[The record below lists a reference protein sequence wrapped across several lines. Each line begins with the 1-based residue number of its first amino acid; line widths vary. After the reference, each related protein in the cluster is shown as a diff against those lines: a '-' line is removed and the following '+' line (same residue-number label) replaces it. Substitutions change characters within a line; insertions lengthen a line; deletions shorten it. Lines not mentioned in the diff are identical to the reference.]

1 YTTFGS
7 SALHAGK
14 INTELGR
21 NSARDRRRFHPCFL
35 GLIDF
40 RRWLFRFSFL
50 FCLWWG
56 RCLFLLLRFRCRRF
70 FFWLLRLLRL
80 LFFLF
85 FFFGFWL
92 FLFFFLLFFLFLFF
106 VFFLVFSFDVVDSI
120 ALVFLSALFV

>member
-21 NSARDRRRFHPCFL
+21 NSARVRRRFHPCFL
-35 GLIDF
+35 VLIDF

-85 FFFGFWL
+85 FFFCFWL
-92 FLFFFLLFFLFLFF
+92 FLFFFLLFFLLLFF
-106 VFFLVFSFDVVDSI
+106 VCLLSFSTYVVDPI
-120 ALVFLSALFV
+120 AQVY